1 MGVPSSR
8 SKISM
13 KRYKLIYS
21 LILVLVIGTTPLYGQ
36 QNAVDSLTGLLSP
49 SLTELQKAELLIQ
62 LTRANRY
69 VDINAAVKA
78 GYEAHQIAQVLESEG
93 FEIQAIRE
101 LATSLIGKGE
111 WDDALA
117 LLDRGLVLS
126 RKNKAP
132 QSTADLLAIAAY
144 IYRRKGNNEQSLAY
158 YTEGLAISEANDYP
172 GGIAA
177 AEKGLGDL
185 SERRGEYEIALEHYG
200 EALRLAGAAA
210 DQELM
215 ANTLNAI
222 AIIYDYQG
230 DFDKALANY
239 LRAYTVAEA
248 DGNLVK
254 AGSIAGNV
262 GSVHFYLE
270 NDEKALEYYLKSVDL
285 AKTTQNKD
293 GLGNAYQ
300 GVVTVYNRLGDT
312 EAALEYALLDLAIK
326 QEIGDVRG
334 LSYVYKNLGAI
345 YRKNEDLVK
354 AEEYYLLGLSY
365 AETTGQQIKIAVLN
379 LQLGRLFN
387 DWKKHRQAI
396 PYLERVVEITKEIE
410 VDRELSL
417 AYEDLASAHSG
428 LNQMSKAYDYLKKF
442 ADIKERLLSQEINEQ
457 TVKMQTV
464 FETKARDEK
473 IISLKNESALR
484 EEVITQAGRV
494 RNLLLLGTGLLL
506 LLAGLLY
513 NRNRVKQRYNTL
525 LVDKNTE
532 IEAQKETIQQSLE
545 EKETLLREIHH
556 RVKNNLQI
564 ISSLLD
570 IQSANIDDERLLSS
584 MREGQ
589 SRVQA
594 MSLIHQNLYQ
604 SKQISNIDIEKYLE
618 ELVAYLATMFAGADQ
633 SVKVKI
639 DAEDITFDIDTAIPL
654 GLIVNELVSNAY
666 KHAFAA
672 QTAGQI
678 TIDIRKQHG
687 NDDYELRVK
696 DDGKGLPEGFE
707 QQKHKSLGLKLVK
720 ILSRQLRG
728 NLSMKSE
735 PGAAFTVKF
744 KDLRAL

>member
-1 MGVPSSR
+1 M
-8 SKISM
+8 KKYKAIS
-13 KRYKLIYS
+13 S
-21 LILVLVIGTTPLYGQ
+21 LILVLFIGVTPLYGQ
-36 QNAVDSLTGLLSP
+36 QTAVDSLTGLLSS
-49 SLTELQKAELLIQ
+49 SLSEPQKAELLVQ

-69 VDINAAVKA
+69 VDINAAVKT
-78 GYEAHQIAQVLESEG
+78 GYEAHEIAQALGDEDLEV
-93 FEIQAIRE
+93 QATRE
-101 LATSLIGKGE
+101 LSTSLIGKGE
-111 WDDALA
+111 WDDALS
-117 LLDRGLVLS
+117 LLDRGLALA
-126 RKNKAP
+126 RKNED
-132 QSTADLLAIAAY
+132 QQTTADLLAIAAY
-144 IYRRKGNNEQSLAY
+144 IQRRKSNNEQSLTY
-158 YTEGLAISEANDYP
+158 YTEALSISEANDYP

-185 SERRGEYEIALEHYG
+185 SERKGAYEDALEHYG
-200 EALRLAGAAA
+200 KALRLAEAAA

-230 DFDKALANY
+230 NFDQALANY
-239 LRAYTVAEA
+239 LRAYSVAEL

-254 AGSIAGNV
+254 AGGIAGNV

-270 NDEKALEYYLKSVDL
+270 NDEKALEYGLKSVEL
-285 AKTTQNKD
+285 AKTTRDKD
-293 GLGNAYQ
+293 GLANAYQ
-300 GVVTVYNRLGDT
+300 GVVTVYRHLGDL
-312 EAALEYALLDLAIK
+312 EAALKYTLLDLDIK
-326 QEIGDVRG
+326 KEIGDVRG
-334 LSYVYKNLGAI
+334 LSYAYKNLGSIHQA
-345 YRKNEDLVK
+345 NDDFDK
-354 AEEYYLLGLSY
+354 AEENYLLGLSY
-365 AETTGQQIKIAVLN
+365 AESSGQQIKIAVLN

-387 DWKKHRQAI
+387 DWEKHRQAI
-396 PYLERVVEITKEIE
+396 QYLERTVEITKEIE

-417 AYEDLASAHSG
+417 AYEDLATTHSG
-428 LNQMSKAYDYLKKF
+428 LNQMGKAYDYLKKF

-464 FETKARDEK
+464 YETKARDEK
-473 IISLKNESALR
+473 ISSLENESVLR

-494 RNLLLLGTGLLL
+494 RNLLLLGTALLL
-506 LLAGLLY
+506 LLAGLMY
-513 NRNRVKQRYNTL
+513 RRNREKQRYNAL
-525 LVDKNTE
+525 LVDRNTE
-532 IEAQKETIQQSLE
+532 IEGQKKTIQESLE

-604 SKQISNIDIEKYLE
+604 SDQISNIDIEKYLE
-618 ELVAYLATMFAGADQ
+618 ELVAYLAIMFTGADQ
-633 SVKVKI
+633 LVKVQI
-639 DAEDITFDIDTAIPL
+639 DAENITFDIDTAIPL

-672 QTAGQI
+672 QKSGSI
-678 TIDIRKQHG
+678 SIDIKKK
-687 NDDYELRVK
+687 NNTDYELMVK

-728 NLSMKSE
+728 SLSMKSE